1 MTSQQRQ
8 LCIQYDA
15 TEMMWQEQTTVI
27 LIINLFMGNVEHIK
41 NVCLR
46 KQVYT
51 GRRSKHTVLE
61 LERCTRKKIRD
72 PVS

>member
-1 MTSQQRQ
+1 MTSRQRQ

-41 NVCLR
+41 TSAFGN
-46 KQVYT
+46 KFT
-51 GRRSKHTVLE
+51 PDE
-61 LERCTRKKIRD
+61 E
-72 PVS
+72 VSIQF